1 MYIGVVLRIQEHQS
15 RRNNTSMPKMLL
27 VHLKKEE
34 QGRGTLKNSS
44 TSPENISEVV
54 FFTFKWNFDALAAAL
69 AMYHRNNFLVLPHIF
84 LRRNYDIN
92 K

>member
-15 RRNNTSMPKMLL
+15 RRNKTSMPKMLL

-54 FFTFKWNFDALAAAL
+54 FFLHLNGILMHLQLHLQCTTEI
-69 AMYHRNNFLVLPHIF
+69 IF
-84 LRRNYDIN
+84 
-92 K
+92 

>member
-1 MYIGVVLRIQEHQS
+1 MVGLQKKRLKQTLSSGVAMNYLEPTFSFYFIEVILMYIGVVLRIQEHQS

-54 FFTFKWNFDALAAAL
+54 FF
-69 AMYHRNNFLVLPHIF
+69 YI
-84 LRRNYDIN
+84 
-92 K
+92 

>member
-54 FFTFKWNFDALAAAL
+54 FFLHLNGILMHLQLQLQCT
-69 AMYHRNNFLVLPHIF
+69 REIIF
-84 LRRNYDIN
+84 
-92 K
+92 

>member
-15 RRNNTSMPKMLL
+15 RRNKTSMPKMLL

-54 FFTFKWNFDALAAAL
+54 FF
-69 AMYHRNNFLVLPHIF
+69 YI
-84 LRRNYDIN
+84 
-92 K
+92 